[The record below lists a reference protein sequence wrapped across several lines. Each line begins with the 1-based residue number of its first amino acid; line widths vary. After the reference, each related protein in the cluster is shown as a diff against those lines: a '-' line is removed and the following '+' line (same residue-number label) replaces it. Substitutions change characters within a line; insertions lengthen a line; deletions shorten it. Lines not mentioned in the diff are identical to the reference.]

1 MKAGIIFTLFA
12 ALVTVASNAM
22 ADWQVM
28 QTSSITY
35 VSTKNNLI
43 AENNQFTTITGGIT
57 SKGQANLRI
66 DLSSVETHVEIRNQR
81 MRDIFFEVTDYPE
94 AVITAQLQPQDLA
107 HIESGAPLDIDLP
120 LTISLH
126 GVTAETSAKL
136 RAAKFGQR
144 IWVSAREPLL
154 ISARDFG
161 LEAGVAALQ
170 EIAGL
175 NGIAGTVP
183 VTIDLRLRTE

>member
-12 ALVTVASNAM
+12 ALGIVASNAM

-57 SKGQANLRI
+57 SKGQATLRI
-66 DLSSVETHVEIRNQR
+66 DLSSVQTHVEIRNQR
-81 MRDIFFEVTDYPE
+81 MRDIFFEVTNYPE

-107 HIESGAPLDIDLP
+107 HIESGTPLDIELP

-136 RAAKFGQR
+136 RAAKVGQR
-144 IWVSAREPLL
+144 IWVTTREPLL

-183 VTIDLRLRTE
+183 VTIDLRLRTN